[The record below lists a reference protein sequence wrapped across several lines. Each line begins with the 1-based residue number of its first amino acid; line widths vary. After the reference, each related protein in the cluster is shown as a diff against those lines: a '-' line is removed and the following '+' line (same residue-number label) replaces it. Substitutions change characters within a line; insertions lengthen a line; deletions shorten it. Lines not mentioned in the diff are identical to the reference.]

1 MVMKMYQNNSYKLFL
16 SLVIIGIIIGFSVG
30 CFIFSYK
37 VEQNVS
43 STITT
48 YSNNPNF
55 YQTEINLVAVDQDGN
70 GVITPLIVEIKSGNG
85 KALTNIDKLLFWVDT
100 QQSIQ
105 IAKNVAE
112 NVTGI
117 NASDY
122 DLTYSIE
129 SNATLIGGPSAG
141 AALTIATVA
150 ALERKTLKDDVMIT
164 GTINPDGT
172 VGAVGGILEKARAA
186 KEEGAKLFLV
196 PSGQSEQTYLQ
207 PVENCV
213 RRGGLLWCQTTYNQI
228 TVNIGK
234 DVGISVI
241 EIDNIKD
248 AIKYF
253 I

>member
-1 MVMKMYQNNSYKLFL
+1 MVMKKQQNYKVLL
-16 SLVIIGIIIGFSVG
+16 SLLLIGFIIGFSISY
-30 CFIFSYK
+30 FIFSYK
-37 VEQNVS
+37 TEQNFSQPV
-43 STITT
+43 TPTPT
-48 YSNNPNF
+48 DNPTF
-55 YQTEINLVAVDQDGN
+55 YQAKVNLVAVDQDGN
-70 GVITPLIVEIKSGNG
+70 GVITPLIVEVKPGNG

-105 IAKNVAE
+105 IAKAVAE

-117 NASDY
+117 NATGY

-129 SNATLIGGPSAG
+129 SNASLIGGPSAG

-172 VGAVGGILEKARAA
+172 VGAVGGILEKAKAA

-196 PSGQSEQTYLQ
+196 PLGQGEQTYLQ
-207 PVENCV
+207 PIENCV
-213 RRGGLLWCQTTYNQI
+213 KKLGFIFCETTYKQI

-234 DVGISVI
+234 DAGISVI
-241 EIDNIKD
+241 EVENIED
-248 AIKYF
+248 ALKYF
-253 I
+253 M